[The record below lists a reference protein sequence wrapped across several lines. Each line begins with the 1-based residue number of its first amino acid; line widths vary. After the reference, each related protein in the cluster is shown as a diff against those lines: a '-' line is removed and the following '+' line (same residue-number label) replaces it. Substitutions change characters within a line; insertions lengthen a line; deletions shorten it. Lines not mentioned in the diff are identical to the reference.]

1 MKTTSGRNADDL
13 VERIKS
19 YFSIESGQLIR
30 ITAFVIIFIMLLTFI
45 LAEGRE
51 LQAWR
56 FYGTITVLTTIVV
69 INILEDRIFG
79 LFKREYDG
87 HLAFVIISAA
97 LMLLTAWMGHFINV
111 IYLYFMI
118 AAQAFITLPVRT
130 ALVTVLAAGFS
141 YLLLLW
147 QLDMDA
153 GSIAALSIGMAVG
166 LVFVGTLSV
175 VVTRYAAQT
184 RRSEQLA
191 AELLQANADLLA
203 ARQREAELAV
213 DEERV
218 RLAREIHDG
227 LGHHLTVLNIQLQA
241 AAKYIQRDP
250 EKAAEVIDTCREEAR
265 LALDEIRQS
274 VAVMRRTPLDGKS
287 LLEALQALVAGFNR
301 SASLRAE
308 LITSGQAPDLPPNT
322 SLTLYR
328 VVQESLTN
336 AQKHA
341 RNASRVWVNLAYEA
355 QQIRLTVRDDG
366 QALPEDKNAIGFGL
380 AGLRERAEQLGGSLA
395 AEYQPDGGFQIEL
408 RIPIAGEPS

>member
-1 MKTTSGRNADDL
+1 MSARNSTSIVQRVKT
-13 VERIKS
+13 
-19 YFSIESGQLIR
+19 YFSIEGGQLIR
-30 ITAFVIIFIMLLTFI
+30 LTAFVIIFIMLLTFI

-56 FYGTITVLTTIVV
+56 FYGTIIILTTIVV
-69 INILEDRIFG
+69 INLLDERIFA
-79 LFKREYDG
+79 LFRRELDG
-87 HLAFVIISAA
+87 HLAFVILSAA

-118 AAQAFITLPVRT
+118 AAQAFITLPART
-130 ALVTVLAAGFS
+130 ALVTILAAGML

-147 QLDMDA
+147 QLNMDVN
-153 GSIAALSIGMAVG
+153 SIAALAVGLAIG

-191 AELLQANADLLA
+191 AELLQVNADLLA

-213 DEERV
+213 AEERV

-301 SASLRAE
+301 SASLQAE
-308 LITSGQAPDLPPNT
+308 LTTSGQAPDLPPST

-341 RNASRVWVNLAYEA
+341 RNATRVWVNLAYDA
-355 QQIRLTVRDDG
+355 QQICLTVRDDG
-366 QALPEDKNAIGFGL
+366 QADPGEENAGGFGL

-395 AEYQPDGGFQIEL
+395 AEYQPGSGFRIEL
-408 RIPIAGEPS
+408 RIPLAGGPS